1 MKSTNSI
8 NYELRPNKFVER
20 RMFVSSLARIMGYFK
35 QKYQYIGFGG
45 IAFTDFKL
53 IHKELNIEELHS
65 IEKMYS
71 KDKLE
76 FNKPYAQIQIEH
88 DSSTN
93 VLTKIDLTKP
103 TIIWLDYDNR
113 LEPFMFDDLNIVL
126 QDIPIG
132 SIYVMSCNSI
142 LKNDNNKTL
151 SLAELKNKFQD
162 LVPFNIPDN
171 CCAEKNAPMTVSRMI
186 GDACDKNIK
195 NRCRLG
201 EQIHF
206 QKLYNFTYTDNQA
219 PMLTYGGIVLPNNTT
234 IANLQLDD
242 FPFIN
247 TAYVYEINIPNFTLR
262 EMSYINHSITDEDKI
277 NHEMI
282 EKSIV
287 KQKEYENYKKF
298 YKYIPNFFDVRI

>member
-1 MKSTNSI
+1 MKSTNCI

-20 RMFVSSLARIMGYFK
+20 KMFVSSLARIMGFFRK
-35 QKYQYIGFGG
+35 TYQYIGFGG

-53 IHKELNIEELHS
+53 IHKELNIENLHS

-71 KDKLE
+71 KEKLE

-88 DSSTN
+88 GDSTN
-93 VLTKIDLTKP
+93 VLTKLDLSKP

-142 LKNDNNKTL
+142 LKNNDNETM
-151 SLAELKNKFQD
+151 SLVELKEKFQD
-162 LVPFNIPDN
+162 LVPFNISED
-171 CCAEKNAPMTVSRMI
+171 CCAEKNAPKTVSRMI
-186 GDACDKNIK
+186 GDACNKNIK
-195 NRCRLG
+195 DRSLLG

-219 PMLTYGGIVLPNNTT
+219 PMITYGGIVLSNEMT
-234 IANLQLDD
+234 IADLQLDD

-247 TAYVYEINIPNFTLR
+247 TNDIYEINIPNFTLR
-262 EMSYINHSITDEDKI
+262 EMSYINHSITDEEKI
-277 NHEMI
+277 HHDLI

-287 KQKEYENYKKF
+287 KLKEYENYKKF
-298 YKYIPNFFDVRI
+298 YKYIPNYFDVRI